1 MVCIGRRDPI
11 LIVGLGNPGA
21 AFVNTRHNLGQ
32 FVVDSFARKHSLKW
46 VTNKRLNA
54 ELSRGSL
61 DGAPFI
67 LAKPLSNM
75 NLSGYPVRR
84 LVDYFHIQPGRA
96 VIVYDDINVP
106 LMGVKITVRRGD
118 GGHRGMADVCE
129 KLENCLRFRVGI
141 GQKPLAEM
149 DLKDFVLGKFS
160 DEEQAALVY
169 AMPHIFDE
177 LEKLVLGGGEKFGP
191 KDRDDGDPA

>member
-32 FVVDSFARKHSLKW
+32 FVVDSFARRHSLKW

-54 ELSRGSL
+54 DLSRGSL
-61 DGAPFI
+61 EGSSFI

-84 LVDYFHIQPGRA
+84 MVDYFHVQPGRT
-96 VIVYDDINVP
+96 VIVYDEINLP
-106 LMGVKITVRRGD
+106 LAEVKLTVRRGD
-118 GGHRGMADVCE
+118 GGHKGMADVCE
-129 KLENCLRFRVGI
+129 KLEDCLRFRVGI
-141 GQKPLAEM
+141 GQKPLPEM

-160 DEEQAALVY
+160 DEEQAELVY
-169 AMPHIFDE
+169 AMPRIMVE
-177 LEKLVLGGGEKFGP
+177 LEEVVL
-191 KDRDDGDPA
+191 RHS